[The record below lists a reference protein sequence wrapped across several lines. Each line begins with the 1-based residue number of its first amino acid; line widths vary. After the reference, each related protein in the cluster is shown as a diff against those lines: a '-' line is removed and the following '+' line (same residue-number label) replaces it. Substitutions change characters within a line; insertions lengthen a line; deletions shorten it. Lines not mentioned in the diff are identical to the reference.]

1 MEQEMKY
8 AISSKEMADKIWED
22 AFIKKYCDES
32 TRETLVMKAIYFDT
46 EDRILSNNNMT
57 VRVRGESEHKF
68 ATLKWGGCSTN
79 GFHERKEINIPVSDD
94 SFIAPAADMFKDS
107 EDGTVLLDLIGNKAL
122 LNLLEMR
129 YLRRKARL
137 NYKDS
142 LVELAIDCG
151 DIITDNGNVPILE
164 LELELLVGNT
174 TDLKALGDEFIKQF
188 ELTPE
193 DRSKFARGLA
203 KLDE

>member
-8 AISSKEMADKIWED
+8 AIPSKEIADQIWED
-22 AFIKKYCDES
+22 DFIGKFCDES

-46 EDRILSNNNMT
+46 EDRVLSNNNMT
-57 VRVRGESEHKF
+57 VRVRGESDHKF
-68 ATLKWGGCSTN
+68 ATLKWGGCSSN
-79 GFHERKEINIPVSDD
+79 GFHERKEINIPVNDE

-107 EDGTVLLDLIGNKAL
+107 EDGTVLLDLIGQKPL

-142 LVELAIDCG
+142 LVELSIDCG
-151 DIITDNGNVPILE
+151 DIITDKGNVPILE
-164 LELELLVGNT
+164 LELELLVGNVA
-174 TDLKALGDEFIKQF
+174 DLKALGEEFINHF
-188 ELTPE
+188 DLTPE

>member
-8 AISSKEMADKIWED
+8 AIPSKEIADTIWED
-22 AFIKKYCDES
+22 EFLKKYSDES

-46 EDRILSNNNMT
+46 QDRILSNNNMT
-57 VRVRGESEHKF
+57 VRVRGESDHKF

-79 GFHERKEINIPVSDD
+79 GFHERNEINIPVDD
-94 SFIAPAADMFKDS
+94 ESFIAPEAAMFKDS
-107 EDGTVLLDLIGNKAL
+107 EDGTVLLDLIGDKAL

-129 YLRRKARL
+129 YLRRKLRL
-137 NYKDS
+137 NYKES
-142 LVELAIDCG
+142 LIELAIDCG

-164 LELELLVGNT
+164 LELELLVGNAN
-174 TDLKALGDEFIKQF
+174 DVKSLGEEFVLQYT
-188 ELTPE
+188 LTPE

>member
-22 AFIKKYCDES
+22 AYIKDFCDEK

-79 GFHERKEINIPVSDD
+79 GFHERKEINIPVNDD

-107 EDGTVLLDLIGNKAL
+107 EDGTVLLDLIGNKPL

-129 YLRRKARL
+129 YLRRKVRL

-151 DIITDNGNVPILE
+151 DIITDKGNAPILE
-164 LELELLVGNT
+164 LELELLVGNV
-174 TDLKALGDEFIKQF
+174 TDLKALGEEFVKNF
-188 ELTPE
+188 ELKPE

>member
-32 TRETLVMKAIYFDT
+32 TRETLVMKAIYIDT

>member
-1 MEQEMKY
+1 
-8 AISSKEMADKIWED
+8 
-22 AFIKKYCDES
+22 
-32 TRETLVMKAIYFDT
+32 
-46 EDRILSNNNMT
+46 
-57 VRVRGESEHKF
+57 
-68 ATLKWGGCSTN
+68 
-79 GFHERKEINIPVSDD
+79 
-94 SFIAPAADMFKDS
+94 
-107 EDGTVLLDLIGNKAL
+107 
-122 LNLLEMR
+122 MR